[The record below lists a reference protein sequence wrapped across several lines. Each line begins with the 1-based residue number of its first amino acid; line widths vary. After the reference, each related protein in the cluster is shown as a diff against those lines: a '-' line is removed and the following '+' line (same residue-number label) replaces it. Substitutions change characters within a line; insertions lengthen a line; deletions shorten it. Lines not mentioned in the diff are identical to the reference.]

1 MRFARQP
8 DGGCNPAEL
17 SLKSRTEFNTISG
30 QARQCK
36 TERAIPSVFA
46 ASVLEEP
53 PCEFYNAAAF
63 ELGDRSEDVRL
74 ELAGGR
80 GRVALARSH
89 GGRSLG
95 CSRGSGSN

>member
-8 DGGCNPAEL
+8 DGEHNPAEL

-46 ASVLEEP
+46 ASVLEP
-53 PCEFYNAAAF
+53 PCEFYNAAVF

-80 GRVALARSH
+80 GRVDLARSH
-89 GGRSLG
+89 GGRSVG